1 MKPHARHV
9 TLAIIIA
16 LILLAVA
23 TVVAR
28 SVAGR

>member
-9 TLAIIIA
+9 TLAIIVA

-28 SVAGR
+28 SVR

>member
-1 MKPHARHV
+1 MKPYARHV
-9 TLAIIIA
+9 TLAIIVA

-28 SVAGR
+28 TIR

>member
-9 TLAIIIA
+9 VLAIIIA

-28 SVAGR
+28 STG